1 MKRNTMRAAEMLAAN
16 GWYMEKVEQIGSMTR
31 VQYQHDEIPG
41 LAVIWENNSEF
52 PGGDKLRYTGVPGIP
67 YLHTIDLD
75 GEVITW

>member
-41 LAVIWENNSEF
+41 MAVIWENNSEF

-67 YLHTIDLD
+67 YLNTIDLD

>member
-1 MKRNTMRAAEMLAAN
+1 MRAAEMLAAN

-41 LAVIWENNSEF
+41 MAVIWENNSEF

-67 YLHTIDLD
+67 NLHTINLD

>member
-31 VQYQHDEIPG
+31 VQYKHDEIPG

-75 GEVITW
+75 EEVATW